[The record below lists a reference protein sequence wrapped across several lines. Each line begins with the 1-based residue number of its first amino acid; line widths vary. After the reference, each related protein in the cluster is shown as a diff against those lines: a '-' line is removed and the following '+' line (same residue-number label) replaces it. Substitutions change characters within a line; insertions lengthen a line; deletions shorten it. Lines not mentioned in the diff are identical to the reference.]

1 MDCMTVPTQ
10 TSPRKVGG
18 GNGLCW
24 NTICRDIEN
33 TNYDEAL
40 LLEILSKFKLTSLV
54 INFGNTNEDILNSL
68 LQTHSIQ
75 KTLEHFS
82 IYNLDVSKCT
92 DVIKLFDEFKRIKT
106 IKIIYHFPEDEDKN
120 EEIKELKMKMKQL
133 EDKMKQKHSEI
144 KINISNFYRDS

>member
-40 LLEILSKFKLTSLV
+40 LLEILLKFKLTSLT
-54 INFGNTNEDILNSL
+54 IHNGDRDENILNSL
-68 LQTHSIQ
+68 LKTHSIQ
-75 KTLEHFS
+75 ETLEHFS
-82 IYNLDVSKCT
+82 IYNLGLSKCT

-106 IKIIYHFPEDEDKN
+106 ITIIYHHPEADDGNKEI
-120 EEIKELKMKMKQL
+120 EEQKLNMEQL
-133 EDKMKQKHSEI
+133 VDKMKQKHSKIE
-144 KINISNFYRDS
+144 INIRNFYRDH